1 MDRILTTTA
10 REPPL
15 SASYFTQFTG
25 EKTENQRVVKGFTQ
39 GEHIQ

>member
-10 REPPL
+10 WEPPL

-25 EKTENQRVVKGFTQ
+25 EKTETQRVVKGFTQ

>member
-25 EKTENQRVVKGFTQ
+25 EKTETQRVVKGFTQ